1 MLKLLLAFVCC
12 AASVTLVA
20 CDDSADTTADNRT
33 AGDKVAA
40 AGEKTGDALEKA
52 AEKTGEVVGKVTDD
66 TVQLARDTREKG
78 QVAADKAGAV
88 PNDAKAI
95 HNVVA
100 QLAEA
105 AMSPGKFGEIVE
117 RLAEADRSRIGDYAT
132 KAHPDLNDITAKAS
146 AAWHKTF
153 GHNFD
158 VEDESKT
165 FGTGSPI
172 TLGGDGKTAT
182 VPLAGTTVPFVR
194 EPGGWRIDAPD
205 VLNGEGL
212 KNALIK
218 RLDAIGNGTTALPK
232 DEAEAHRLVAQ
243 QVIEAIMTTDQPKS
257 PAVPLR

>member
-1 MLKLLLAFVCC
+1 MLKILLAFVLC
-12 AASVTLVA
+12 AASLTLFA

-33 AGDKVAA
+33 AGDKVAE

-78 QVAADKAGAV
+78 QVAADAAGAI
-88 PNDAKAI
+88 PNDAEAI
-95 HNVVA
+95 HDVVA

-117 RLAEADRSRIGDYAT
+117 RLAAADRTRIGDYAT
-132 KAHPDLNDITAKAS
+132 KAHPDLNDITGKAS
-146 AAWHKTF
+146 ATWNKAF

-165 FGTGSPI
+165 FGTTSPI

-182 VPLAGTTVPFVR
+182 VVLAGTTVPFVR

-232 DEAEAHRLVAQ
+232 DESEAHRLIAQ